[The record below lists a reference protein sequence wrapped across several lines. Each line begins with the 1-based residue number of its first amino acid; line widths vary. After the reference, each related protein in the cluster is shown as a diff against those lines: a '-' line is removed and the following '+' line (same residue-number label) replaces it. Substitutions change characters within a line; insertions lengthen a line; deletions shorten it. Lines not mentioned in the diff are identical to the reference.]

1 MVKIQIPSKT
11 IYRRGNICINIV
23 LCIFYFTVNV
33 IINTPLSS
41 TVKYVSIFHI
51 RRTAFIVI
59 FKIVLSTSIV
69 IIRSVTSR
77 TNYSTTSSSAW
88 EFFPTI
94 TWLRGYSSN
103 SSLLTIFFF
112 QHSFDQVSGFFQVDQ
127 SSIKVFL
134 VDSMSLRKGFIELI
148 SCCFCCLDF
157 IFRRSVPSEFLGD
170 ILQFLF

>member
-1 MVKIQIPSKT
+1 MPLVKIQIPSKT

-23 LCIFYFTVNV
+23 LCIFYCTVNV

-69 IIRSVTSR
+69 IIQSVTSR

-94 TWLRGYSSN
+94 TWFDSYPSSCC
-103 SSLLTIFFF
+103 IFSVFVF
-112 QHSFDQVSGFFQVDQ
+112 QHSFDKVSGFFKIYQG
-127 SSIKVFL
+127 SIKIFL
-134 VDSMSLRKGFIELI
+134 VDSFSLREGFIKLI
-148 SCCFCCLDF
+148 SSCFCCLDF
-157 IFRRSVPSEFLGD
+157 TFFSSLFLKSFID
-170 ILQFLF
+170 KF